1 MKNNF
6 KKYLLIMALGTGL
19 YGMQGCT
26 DKLDLSPENT
36 TTSDV
41 VFSTMEGY
49 RSSLAKL
56 YISMATEGNIPS
68 QIVSDGGNTGLLRQ
82 FWNLQCITTDEAAW
96 TFTGNTD
103 PIGLHQF
110 TWNAST
116 QAVSGAYYKSYY
128 IITLCNNYLQES
140 TDAKVTTRGFADAD
154 KSIIK
159 NYRAEAR
166 FIRAYCY
173 WVLMD
178 LFGNVPFADES
189 IVVGSGVLPQQM
201 TRANLFTWLTTELVD
216 LQTDMVAAK
225 SNEYGRVDKAGAQAL
240 LARIYLNAE
249 VYAGTPKYN
258 EALTAAKSVIDAGYS
273 LHPKYRELMLA
284 DNNENT
290 TENIWTLQ
298 FDGLKTQSYSGT
310 TFLVHAP
317 AGITGDSSGSG
328 GTWNCMRMTEQ
339 FVDKFNA
346 ADIRGQFWTA
356 TQQKN
361 MDLLLGNA
369 AVTHGYSSSKY
380 RNKTKT
386 GGLAPNYDAT
396 FASIDFPV
404 FRTAEMYLIYAEAV
418 VRGANE
424 GDAGTA
430 LNYLKALA
438 QRARPG
444 DPNAGNGAQM
454 TLPYIIDER
463 GRELFWEGFR
473 RTDLVRFGQFT
484 TGAYLWSWKG
494 NVRNGRAM
502 PDYYNLFPIP
512 ATDISS
518 NPNIDQNPGY

>member
-1 MKNNF
+1 MKKNL
-6 KKYLLIMALGTGL
+6 KYYSLVAALCA
-19 YGMQGCT
+19 GMLGMESCT

-49 RSSLAKL
+49 RSSLGKL
-56 YISMATEGNIPS
+56 YISLATEGDIPS

-82 FWNLQCITTDEAAW
+82 FWNLQCITTDEAGW

-116 QAVSGAYYKSYY
+116 QAVAGAYYKAYY
-128 IITLCNNYLQES
+128 IITVCNNYIQES
-140 TDAKVTTRGFADAD
+140 TDAKLASRGFTETEKAT
-154 KSIIK
+154 IK
-159 NYRAEAR
+159 NYKAEAR

-173 WVLMD
+173 WILMD

-189 IVVGSGVLPQQM
+189 IVVGSGVLPQQI
-201 TRANLFTWLTTELVD
+201 TRANLFNWLTTELTD

-225 SNEYGRVDKAGAQAL
+225 TNEYGRADKAAANAL

-258 EALTAAKSVIDAGYS
+258 EALQAAKTVLEAGYA
-273 LHPKYRELMLA
+273 LHPKYSELMLG
-284 DNNENT
+284 DNHENT
-290 TENIWTLQ
+290 SENIWTLQ

-317 AGITGDSSGSG
+317 AGVTGDSSGSNG
-328 GTWNCMRMTEQ
+328 SWNCMRMTEQ
-339 FVDKFNA
+339 FVDKFSIT
-346 ADIRGQFWTA
+346 DVRGQFWTSG
-356 TQQKN
+356 QQKN
-361 MDLLLGNA
+361 MDILLNA
-369 AVTHGYSSSKY
+369 PTHGYSSTKY
-380 RNKTKT
+380 RNKTKA

-418 VRGANE
+418 IRGATD
-424 GDAGTA
+424 GDNTTA

-438 QRARPG
+438 QRARPT
-444 DPNAGNGAQM
+444 DPNAANVPQM
-454 TLPYIIDER
+454 TLSYIIDER
-463 GRELFWEGFR
+463 ARELFWEGFR
-473 RTDLVRFGQFT
+473 RTDLIRFNQFT
-484 TGAYLWSWKG
+484 TADYLWSWKG

-502 PDYYNLFPIP
+502 PAHYNLFPLP

-518 NPNIDQNPGY
+518 NPNLTQNTGY